1 MKPAIRMARVTLYNI
16 ASSMPPLWWTLAT
29 TFTSQSE
36 KRMASSIYLPQ
47 SIVDIEHLLLLL
59 ELGEASRNIRSGD
72 CRGDGGGGQQP
83 GHRPHAQPGAGGQ
96 SLEPSS
102 DHDGEAASARV
113 TRLRDCSPVLSPVP
127 ANLHVL
133 LLELSTLLCEISQ
146 CPENAPTRTLLK
158 IFAKQTVCQL

>member
-16 ASSMPPLWWTLAT
+16 ASSMPPLWWTLT

-47 SIVDIEHLLLLL
+47 SIVDIEKLLLLL
-59 ELGEASRNIRSGD
+59 ELGEASRNVSSGD
-72 CRGDGGGGQQP
+72 CRGDGGGGQQS